1 MLQKPILM
9 LLLVLVMMMMLLL
22 LLLLLLLT
30 ELLMLRKVGAVAHGN
45 VRRVKRGCRLD
56 RVERGGRGSCG
67 GASERLHG
75 GRRQGGCR
83 GEGWECGK

>member
-22 LLLLLLLT
+22 LLLLLLL
-30 ELLMLRKVGAVAHGN
+30 RKVGAVAHGN

-56 RVERGGRGSCG
+56 RVERGRRGSCG

>member
-9 LLLVLVMMMMLLL
+9 LLLVLVMM
-22 LLLLLLLT
+22 LLLLLLT
-30 ELLMLRKVGAVAHGN
+30 ELLMLRKVGAVTHGN
-45 VRRVKRGCRLD
+45 VWRMKRGCRLD
-56 RVERGGRGSCG
+56 RVERGRRRSCS

-75 GRRQGGCR
+75 GRRQGGGR

>member
-9 LLLVLVMMMMLLL
+9 LLLVLVMMLLLL

-30 ELLMLRKVGAVAHGN
+30 ELLMLRKVCAVAHGN
-45 VRRVKRGCRLD
+45 VRRMKRGCRLD
-56 RVERGGRGSCG
+56 RVERGRRGSCG

>member
-9 LLLVLVMMMMLLL
+9 LLLVLVMLL

-30 ELLMLRKVGAVAHGN
+30 ELLLLRKVGAIAHGN
-45 VRRVKRGCRLD
+45 VWRMKRGCRLD
-56 RVERGGRGSCG
+56 RVERGRCRSCS

-75 GRRQGGCR
+75 GRRQGGRR